1 MPLRKIILSDGRER
15 SRNITDVHPD
25 GKVFLPEKFSLP
37 FDDSERSLR
46 IYELLAEI
54 IKKLKHITMT

>member
-1 MPLRKIILSDGRER
+1 MPLRKIILSDSREA
-15 SRNITDVHPD
+15 SRNITDVHAD
-25 GKVFLPEKFSLP
+25 GKEFLPEEFSLL

-54 IKKLKHITMT
+54 IKYIKQFK